1 MDHMTVDADAGRLE
15 FMQVHKNDEGAYT
28 CTAVNA
34 AGNDSHTA
42 QIVVRGRSTYLC
54 YYSGSQCA
62 IIVMSVFVSVFTFVL
77 L

>member
-54 YYSGSQCA
+54 SQCA